1 LQKIRI
7 ALGQTDPTVGDL
19 VGNTAEIIRCIDQSR
34 SLGVDLL
41 AFPELAI
48 TGYPPEALLLRTE
61 FVRQTQLSLAKIT
74 EHSSDMVIVV
84 GFVDGDDNGE
94 IYDAVAVVWGKKLAA
109 VYHKISLP
117 CYGVF
122 DESRYFRAGSSC
134 PIFTIGGVGIGVAI
148 GGDIHDTEPAVAQA
162 CAEAE
167 VLVNVAAFPYHVE
180 NGGSMEGMLAAKA
193 RQNSMA
199 IAYNNLVGGQDEF
212 VFPGMSLIINRT
224 GEIIARGRQFGTD
237 LVVADLEVVGKQQ
250 GEAAVFAV
258 SRESVLLEKPTLPAK
273 LPEQLDSIGEIYR
286 ALVLGTSDYVRKNGF
301 DKVVI
306 GLSGGVDSSLVA
318 AIAVDALGPSNVV
331 GVSMPSR
338 YTSSSSR
345 SDSEVLARNLGI
357 EFRVIPIE
365 KAFALYLEMLSES
378 FRGTAPGVA
387 EENIQARIRG
397 NVLLALSNKFGWLVL
412 ACSNKSE
419 TSTGYT
425 TLYGDM
431 AGGFIPLKDVPKTM
445 VFELARHRNHQAGRD
460 LIPLS
465 VLARVPSAE
474 LRFNQK
480 DTDTLP
486 PYELLD
492 PILEA
497 YVEKDLSIADIVG
510 RGFQAEVVVKAVRLV
525 DKNEYKRR
533 QAAPGIKIT
542 SRNFGQGR
550 RLPITNRF
558 EEGVNSTS

>member
-1 LQKIRI
+1 M
-7 ALGQTDPTVGDL
+7 GQTDPTVGDL
-19 VGNTAEIIRCIDQSR
+19 VGNTAEIIHCIDQSR

-41 AFPELAI
+41 VFPELAI
-48 TGYPPEALLLRTE
+48 TGYPPEALLLRPE
-61 FVRQTQLSLAKIT
+61 FVRQTQLSLAEIT
-74 EHSSDMVIVV
+74 EHSADMVIVV
-84 GFVDGDDNGE
+84 GFVDGDENGD
-94 IYDAVAVVWGKKLAA
+94 IYDAAAVVCDKKLVA

-117 CYGVF
+117 CYDVF
-122 DESRYFRAGSSC
+122 DESRYFRAGSDC
-134 PIFTIGGVGIGVAI
+134 PIFTIGGVGIGVVI
-148 GGDIHDTEPAVAQA
+148 GGDIHGSEPAVAQA

-167 VLVNVAAFPYHVE
+167 VLVNVGAFPYHVE

-212 VFPGMSLIINRT
+212 VFPGRSLIINRA

-237 LVVADLEVVGKQQ
+237 LVVADLEVVEKHRSQAVVLTVS
-250 GEAAVFAV
+250 GEFAALAKPALSVEQ
-258 SRESVLLEKPTLPAK
+258 RED
-273 LPEQLDSIGEIYR
+273 LDNIGEIYR

-301 DKVVI
+301 EKVVI

-318 AIAVDALGPSNVV
+318 TIAVDALGPGSVV

-345 SDSEVLARNLGI
+345 SDSEVLAKNLGI

-365 KAFALYLEMLSES
+365 RAFALYLEMLSEP

-397 NVLLALSNKFGWLVL
+397 NMLLALSNKFGWLVL

-445 VFELARHRNHQAGRD
+445 VFELARHRNHRAGTD
-460 LIPLS
+460 VIPLS

-474 LRFNQK
+474 LRANQK

-497 YVEKDLSIADIVG
+497 YVEEDLSIAEIIG
-510 RGFQAEVVVKAVRLV
+510 RGFEAEVVVKAARLV

-542 SRNFGQGR
+542 TRNFGQGR
-550 RLPITNRF
+550 RLPVTNRF
-558 EEGVNSTS
+558 EEQVNNRF